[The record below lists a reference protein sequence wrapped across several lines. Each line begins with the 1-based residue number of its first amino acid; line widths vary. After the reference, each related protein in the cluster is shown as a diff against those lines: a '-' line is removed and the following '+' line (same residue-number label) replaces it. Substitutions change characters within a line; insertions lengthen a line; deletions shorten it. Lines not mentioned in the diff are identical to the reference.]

1 MRAEDINPAVLLDK
15 LLADLKYCIGQYQ
28 IIEPSTRYG
37 FNQQI
42 TELFV
47 CNGWSYH
54 AESRRTG
61 STTTLGHFQI
71 LRQLI
76 GQDMVLPGSLLG
88 DERLDGASKI
98 RLVALAARANDRQ
111 E

>member
-1 MRAEDINPAVLLDK
+1 MLLDK
-15 LLADLKYCIGQYQ
+15 LLADLKNCIGQYQ

-37 FNQQI
+37 FNEKI

-54 AESRRTG
+54 AEPRRTG
-61 STTTLGHFQI
+61 ATTALGNLQI
-71 LRQLI
+71 FSQLI
-76 GQDMVLPGSLLG
+76 GQNMVLPGSLLG
-88 DERLDGASKI
+88 DERFDSASKI